1 MEGGGA
7 GIDRNGMSM
16 LDVAGKLRLEL
27 LRFRSGGQPAGS
39 QRVSYLVD
47 LSLADA
53 RLVEWNGAN
62 HKSVK
67 RLKIGYWHRWV
78 SARGRRGLVSPLT
91 PALSPPAWPKP

>member
-1 MEGGGA
+1 MESGGA
-7 GIDRNGMSM
+7 GIDGDGMSM

-27 LRFRSGGQPAGS
+27 PGFRTGGQPAGS
-39 QRVSYLVD
+39 QRINHLVD

-67 RLKIGYWHRWV
+67 LLRIGCWQTWL
-78 SARGRRGLVSPLT
+78 ARADVVG
-91 PALSPPAWPKP
+91 